1 MAAAI
6 AEMNERYFVAAMGSS
21 VCIASLAHDEA
32 LGRRRLASMREGDLR
47 LLYNRHYAVGA
58 DVKGT
63 LIYESPFSLLSPRDP
78 DGSHQPD
85 RGT

>member
-1 MAAAI
+1 MTP
-6 AEMNERYFVAAMGSS
+6 NGVGVAAPT
-21 VCIASLAHDEA
+21 SLIHAPRC
-32 LGRRRLASMREGDLR
+32 RRRLASMGEGDFR

-63 LIYESPFSLLSPRDP
+63 LIYESPFPLLSPRDP